1 MTLKPHCY
9 ANTMTNFLSLN
20 THSSRTRQ
28 YQASSTI
35 QTNCLSV
42 GNAKSNPQ
50 NTHHHIHIITIFQFE
65 SLNKYCDDLL
75 SCFL

>member
-1 MTLKPHCY
+1 MTD
-9 ANTMTNFLSLN
+9 FFSLN

-35 QTNCLSV
+35 HTNLWPV

-50 NTHHHIHIITIFQFE
+50 NTYYHPSQFFC
-65 SLNKYCDDLL
+65 LWYYATTVTTFYHVFYKNILGWRRDRCI
-75 SCFL
+75 